1 LLAERVE
8 VILPVIALVPPVIF
22 LPKGRDGSLQDFF
35 SRKKS

>member
-8 VILPVIALVPPVIF
+8 VILPLIALVPSILF